1 MRRTRSE
8 PMLSAYHPMA
18 ATERTSRIGS
28 FAPESDSCIAAKAV
42 HGPRSPRRRG
52 RTAQPLAA
60 RTQRGAAGASYLFS
74 LISASLT
81 HFGPWRDLGFV
92 IASHSRRLVGTGSPP

>member
-1 MRRTRSE
+1 MRRTRSDRI
-8 PMLSAYHPMA
+8 LSAYHPMP

-42 HGPRSPRRRG
+42 HGSRSPRRRG

-60 RTQRGAAGASYLFS
+60 RTQRGAAGTSYSFT
-74 LISASLT
+74 LIPASLT
-81 HFGPWRDLGFV
+81 NLAHWRISDLI
-92 IASHSRRLVGTGSPP
+92 IAANSDGVL